1 MNLFRTKSVNGA
13 QESSGLMRN
22 LTAFDLTM
30 LGIGVIIGA
39 GIFVLTGIAAATM
52 AGPAIILSYLLAGV
66 ACACA
71 ALSYAELSTS
81 VGGSG
86 SAYGYAYAGFGEL
99 IAWLIGWDLLLE
111 YGIAVSAVS
120 IGWSSYL
127 GNALSVIGLTIP
139 EFLLKNPFEE
149 GGLINLPA
157 LLIVLFITGLLVAGI
172 KTSKR
177 FNLVIVFIKL
187 LTVAVFIGVAVFKI
201 DLANWQP
208 FAPFGWEGVI
218 SGAALVFF
226 SYIGF
231 DALSTAAE
239 ETIEPQK
246 NLPRGI
252 LGSLIVCTV
261 LYMVVAGLLTL
272 ITPYINLNTTSPV
285 SFALLNL
292 GYDFAGGLVA
302 AGAIAGLTTGILVM
316 FYGFTRIFLAMSRD
330 GLLPSALSKVNAKT
344 HSPVRIIVGSGVVI
358 SLISGFAPMGA
369 LAELINIG
377 TLTAF
382 IIVCAGVITLR
393 YTKPD
398 LHRPFKVMLSPYVPL
413 VGILL
418 CSYFIIS
425 LPSATWLR
433 FACWMGIGC
442 VVYFCYGYFNSH
454 LAKET

>member
-1 MNLFRTKSVNGA
+1 MH
-13 QESSGLMRN
+13 QSSGLMRN

-81 VGGSG
+81 IGGSG

-111 YGIAVSAVS
+111 YGIAVSAIA
-120 IGWSSYL
+120 IGWSSYFN
-127 GNALSVIGLTIP
+127 NALTALGITLP
-139 EFLLKNPFEE
+139 DFLLKNAFEE
-149 GGLINLPA
+149 GGFINLPA
-157 LLIVLFITGLLVAGI
+157 FLIVIFIMGLLAAGI

-187 LTVAVFIGVAVFKI
+187 LTVAIFVGVAVFNVN
-201 DLANWQP
+201 LVNWQP
-208 FAPFGWEGVI
+208 FAPFGWEGIVA
-218 SGAALVFF
+218 GAALVFF
-226 SYIGF
+226 AYIGF

-239 ETIEPQK
+239 ETIEPQR
-246 NLPRGI
+246 NLPKGI
-252 LGSLIVCTV
+252 LGSLIICTV
-261 LYMVVAGLLTL
+261 LYMLVAGLLTL
-272 ITPYINLNTTSPV
+272 VTPYANLNTSSPV
-285 SFALLNL
+285 SYALLSL
-292 GYDFAGGLVA
+292 GYDFAGGIVA

-316 FYGFTRIFLAMSRD
+316 FYGFSRIFLAMSRD
-330 GLLPSALSKVNAKT
+330 GLLPTAFSKISTKT
-344 HSPVRIIVGSGVVI
+344 HTPMRIIVGSGIVI
-358 SLISGFAPMGA
+358 ASISGFAPMAA

-393 YTKPD
+393 YTKPN
-398 LHRPFKVMLSPYVPL
+398 LHRPFRVALSPYIPMI
-413 VGILL
+413 GILL
-418 CSYFIIS
+418 CAYFIIS

-433 FACWMGIGC
+433 FGCWMAIGC

-454 LAKET
+454 LAKSAPSEG